1 MLILLG
7 YCIQTTQ
14 AEVISDRP
22 PVILSACSPRSPENC
37 IHVKPLPSGWRFWWL
52 RWTVGRQRRG
62 HKAEDMAS
70 KEEASRSEGEEYV
83 YRISTAE
90 EWESLQKDGAIF
102 GGDLDKSS
110 GFIHLSKLNQ
120 VKSTLHNFFLNTN
133 LELYLLQID
142 AKKLG
147 DGLIYEVVDGS
158 NSFPHFYGPSRS
170 FVPLPLDAV
179 VKAEKITVSDGQF
192 ICSLLN

>member
-1 MLILLG
+1 MTRGIPFPRFKQLGVTYWASSPTPFNSSLNFFLFLLLKI
-7 YCIQTTQ
+7 YL
-14 AEVISDRP
+14 
-22 PVILSACSPRSPENC
+22 PVG
-37 IHVKPLPSGWRFWWL
+37 SGWRFWWL

-120 VKSTLHNFFLNTN
+120 
-133 LELYLLQID
+133 
-142 AKKLG
+142 LG

>member
-1 MLILLG
+1 MTRGIPFPRFKQLGVTYWASSPTPFNSSLNFFLFLLLKI
-7 YCIQTTQ
+7 YL
-14 AEVISDRP
+14 
-22 PVILSACSPRSPENC
+22 PVG
-37 IHVKPLPSGWRFWWL
+37 SGWRFWWL

-120 VKSTLHNFFLNTN
+120 V
-133 LELYLLQID
+133 
-142 AKKLG
+142 
-147 DGLIYEVVDGS
+147 
-158 NSFPHFYGPSRS
+158 PSISLRS
-170 FVPLPLDAV
+170 
-179 VKAEKITVSDGQF
+179 
-192 ICSLLN
+192 SLLLLLFVLRQLLRIGYFLLRNYSPPVSLFMTAEYEKFDFSQYAIGHFVIGLLFEDDVVR